1 MTVVELLAYE
11 LKICFIHIDRLK
23 LALKKTEHLYPFTE
37 EIIRHIPEEDL
48 VYLELLTVRLGK
60 LQDTLGEKVFSLILE
75 ALGESMEN
83 KSFIDKLNKLEKLE
97 ILPSAQWWQDL
108 RKLRNILVHE
118 YPDNP
123 AFIADNLNTAF
134 IQTKRLLVFWE
145 SLAAYIKMNHLDP
158 RIGVRGKQEETFVL

>member
-1 MTVVELLAYE
+1 MTTIELLAYE
-11 LKICFIHIDRLK
+11 LKICLIHLDRLK

-37 EIIRHIPEEDL
+37 NIISNIPEEDL
-48 VYLELLTVRLGK
+48 GYLELLTARLGK
-60 LQDTLGEKVFSLILE
+60 LQDTLGEKVFTLILK
-75 ALGESMEN
+75 ALGEPMEN

-97 ILPSAQWWQDL
+97 ILPSVQWWQDL

-134 IQTKRLLVFWE
+134 IQTKRLLVFWD
-145 SLAAYIKMNHLDP
+145 SLITYIEVNHL
-158 RIGVRGKQEETFVL
+158 TS